1 MLDDQAIPPVSHD
14 ASGPRYSCAN
24 DDIIAERHHHQRSVH
39 SMKSPQRRDIEMIVM
54 RVAEKHRIDRRQ
66 VIEVDAGL
74 GHPLRAHEREG
85 TCSLRPNRISED
97 IHTRHLNQRGCV
109 SHHCYTQA
117 RNTLI
122 WLCWCNRNRLW
133 PTSSST
139 RESPPKNVD

>member
-1 MLDDQAIPPVSHD
+1 
-14 ASGPRYSCAN
+14 
-24 DDIIAERHHHQRSVH
+24 
-39 SMKSPQRRDIEMIVM
+39 MKSPQCRDIQMSIM
-54 RVAEKHRIDRRQ
+54 RVAEEHRIDRRQ

-74 GHPLRAHEREG
+74 GHPLRPYKREG
-85 TCSLRPNRISED
+85 TCSLRPNRISQD

-122 WLCWCNRNRLW
+122 WLYWCNRNGLW

-139 RESPPKNVD
+139 RESPPKNVDQSSIG